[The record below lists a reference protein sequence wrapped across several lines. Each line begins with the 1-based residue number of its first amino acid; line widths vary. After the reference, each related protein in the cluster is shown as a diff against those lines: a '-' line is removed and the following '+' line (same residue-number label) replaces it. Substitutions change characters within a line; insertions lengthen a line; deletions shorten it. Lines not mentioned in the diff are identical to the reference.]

1 MNSVPMSFLEN
12 ISLILYQMMEET
24 ESMARMKRSVTL
36 RQELYREILMSFV
49 GRTEFCLEV
58 LSIRMADILYKE
70 QYTKALKEETLV
82 FETKTRDSQT
92 HIV

>member
-49 GRTEFCLEV
+49 GRTEFV
-58 LSIRMADILYKE
+58 LRY
-70 QYTKALKEETLV
+70 
-82 FETKTRDSQT
+82 
-92 HIV
+92 